1 MFMPLQPRFVSS
13 SIITLILTVFSF
25 ISLIPHF
32 THATDADSIGHD
44 DHNHPR
50 IWDLQDQSGVS
61 GALDL
66 MQEEGSRSYES
77 TFTGLDRSIL
87 GRAPDIRNLQIN
99 TPTPADI
106 KIGDTHSWKIQ
117 SSPVARS
124 LNLTLSICNISITG
138 DHEPPVLRLK
148 ISEPPLDSQSIAT
161 NEGFVVKPLNAT
173 SEIEFSVSVNDSSDF
188 QDTGTYSYELTAS
201 TGVLNASLTLL
212 DSDNNSTLFAVD
224 TNFSLLPDSVAF
236 GISVYPIDLLI
247 PSIRN
252 STCALKNLAKI
263 NGDSYPSAANVTTEM
278 TDMSGRTTKQLFH
291 VTGLNPGTSY
301 LAIMAIDGNKT
312 QGVTDSSE
320 FDVFTP
326 VPFMTKSSMPL

>member
-32 THATDADSIGHD
+32 THPTDADSIGHD

-50 IWDLQDQSGVS
+50 IRDLQDQSGVS
-61 GALDL
+61 GTPDL
-66 MQEEGSRSYES
+66 MREEGSRSYEP

-87 GRAPDIRNLQIN
+87 GRALDIKDLQIN
-99 TPTPADI
+99 NPATDDI
-106 KIGDTHSWKIQ
+106 KMGETHSWKVQ
-117 SSPVARS
+117 SSDARS
-124 LNLTLSICNISITG
+124 LNLTLSICNISSTG
-138 DHEPPVLRLK
+138 NDEPPALRLK
-148 ISEPPLDSQSIAT
+148 ISEPPLASQSSNITTDKGIA
-161 NEGFVVKPLNAT
+161 VKQLNMT
-173 SEIEFSVSVNDSSDF
+173 REIEFSVSVDDSSEF
-188 QDTGTYSYELTAS
+188 KGTYSYELTAS

-236 GISVYPIDLLI
+236 GISVYPNDSLI
-247 PSIRN
+247 PWIPKSN
-252 STCALKNLAKI
+252 CALKNLANI
-263 NGDSYPSAANVTTEM
+263 NGNSYPSAANVTTEM
-278 TDMSGRTTKQLFH
+278 TNVSGRTTKQLFH

-301 LAIMAIDGNKT
+301 LAIIAIDRNKT
-312 QGVTDSSE
+312 QGVTDSE

-326 VPFMTKSSMPL
+326 IPFMTKSSMPL